1 MDSPAS
7 LPSISRSF
15 LATCFGAAMVDLD
28 EKEITNS
35 ALCEGAELVSEANSL
50 WTSADSAVG

>member
-15 LATCFGAAMVDLD
+15 FATCFGAAMVDLD
-28 EKEITNS
+28 WETGHQ
-35 ALCEGAELVSEANSL
+35 L
-50 WTSADSAVG
+50 